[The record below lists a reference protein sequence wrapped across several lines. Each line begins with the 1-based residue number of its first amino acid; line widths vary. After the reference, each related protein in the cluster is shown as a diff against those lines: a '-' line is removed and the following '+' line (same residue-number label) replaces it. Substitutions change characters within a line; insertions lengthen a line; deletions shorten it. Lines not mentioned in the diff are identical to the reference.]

1 MYIRILLA
9 ESPLPAT
16 PLSRHGGLRTCTA
29 HAGPNTKT
37 LVHHCAAQP
46 AVGEAILRAR
56 PWAVVVETAVNL
68 AHGAAT
74 GNALYTDAHARLADA
89 GLRRLCMGAAQLA
102 AEPDAWASRLF
113 AVRPS
118 SMGGSCCCADT
129 CQGGREGSRT
139 RMWMSLRAC
148 YQRV

>member
-1 MYIRILLA
+1 MHCARRT
-9 ESPLPAT
+9 ES
-16 PLSRHGGLRTCTA
+16 
-29 HAGPNTKT
+29 TKT

-56 PWAVVVETAVNL
+56 PRAVVVETAVNP

-74 GNALYTDAHARLADA
+74 GNALRTDAHARLADA
-89 GLRRLCMGAAQLA
+89 GLRRLCMAAEQLA

-129 CQGGREGSRT
+129 LSRGPGG
-139 RMWMSLRAC
+139 
-148 YQRV
+148 